1 MRGTLGA
8 RRINSPLQ
16 VKSRFSHAD
25 GATPPLL
32 PCVAVSPDLASRHK
46 WRGLRS
52 GRGEFIRLAQAFQT
66 TPPLTQPS
74 RAPTPGVR
82 PNPAGEGDTRCQA
95 NRPAPRPGSTEE
107 PCGGDHPTA

>member
-52 GRGEFIRLAQAFQT
+52 GRGELIRLAQDFHPPPRLPKRPELRRVGQAGT
-66 TPPLTQPS
+66 TRRTRPLV
-74 RAPTPGVR
+74 AR
-82 PNPAGEGDTRCQA
+82 PLNAHIQMK
-95 NRPAPRPGSTEE
+95 
-107 PCGGDHPTA
+107 